1 MVTGEDD
8 AEMGTVPEQ
17 GAFVED
23 PDGENTG
30 TCGVAAGAHG

>member
-17 GAFVED
+17 GAFVEELVGGD
-23 PDGENTG
+23 ITLRH
-30 TCGVAAGAHG
+30 A